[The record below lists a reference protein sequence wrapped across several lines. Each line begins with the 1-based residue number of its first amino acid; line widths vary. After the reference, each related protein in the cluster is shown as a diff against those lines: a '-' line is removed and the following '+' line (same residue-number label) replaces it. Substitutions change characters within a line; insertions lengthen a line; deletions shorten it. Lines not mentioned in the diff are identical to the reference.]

1 MYRIGAQQ
9 GSYGQI
15 TGVAQAW
22 ADATV
27 QHLSPSLWID
37 ARDVTSEGNL
47 ALWPAKVGAAPTQA
61 SESKKPEG
69 DFDGWAAD
77 GGPAVGFDGVGECM
91 QTTTP
96 NLSGGTAYTIAATY
110 KAGSTASHRIVAEY
124 NTDWATTNGCA
135 LQQANSTG
143 VVLGSSGDGTNYRYS
158 TGGNDTSSTEVC
170 AVITSDRATSGA
182 AMGAAYVNGSSVS
195 DYNVTS
201 GADPTGNYGSSTW
214 HIGSR
219 NDGAARPLDGT
230 IRELVIYSAGLWSTA
245 QAASVDG
252 ALRFKAGLL

>member
-27 QHLSPSLWID
+27 QHLSPSLWVD

-47 ALWPAKVGAAPTQA
+47 AAWPAKVGTAPTQA
-61 SESKKPEG
+61 TESKKPAG

-77 GGPAVGFDGVGECM
+77 NGPAVGFDGVGECM

-96 NLSGGTAYTIAATY
+96 DLNGGTAYTIAATY
-110 KAGSTASHRIVAEY
+110 KAGSNGAHRIIAEF

-158 TGGNDTSSTEVC
+158 TGGSDTSSTEVC

-182 AMGAAYVNGSSVS
+182 AMGMSYVNGSNVS
-195 DYNVTS
+195 DFDTTS
-201 GADPTGNYGSSTW
+201 GADPTGNFASSTW

-230 IRELVIYSAGLWSTA
+230 IRELVIYSTGLWSSA
-245 QAASVDG
+245 SVESVDG